1 MALILGEDPSSGEE
15 EMGLLDIV
23 KNMFGKPASE
33 PIEPAV
39 RTPVVEPEP
48 IQVIEVD
55 AAELMAERRAGKAP
69 LLLDCREPFEWR
81 QVRIPGSLHIPM
93 NSIPYRLAE
102 LDRAADIVVVCAHG
116 NRSYDV
122 ASFLSE
128 RGFAARSL
136 QGGVVAWQAQNGE
149 VESDYGR

>member
-1 MALILGEDPSSGEE
+1 
-15 EMGLLDIV
+15 
-23 KNMFGKPASE
+23 
-33 PIEPAV
+33 
-39 RTPVVEPEP
+39 VEPEP
-48 IQVIEVD
+48 VQVVEVD
-55 AAELMAERRAGKAP
+55 VTELIAERRAGKSP

-102 LDRAADIVVVCAHG
+102 LDTAADIVVVCAHG

-122 ASFLSE
+122 AGFLSE

-136 QGGVVAWQAQNGE
+136 QGGIADWQAQSGE

>member
-1 MALILGEDPSSGEE
+1 MGLVDIFKRILGGPE
-15 EMGLLDIV
+15 
-23 KNMFGKPASE
+23 SE
-33 PIEPAV
+33 PLERSAMAPIPELEPV
-39 RTPVVEPEP
+39 SIV
-48 IQVIEVD
+48 EVD
-55 AAELMAERRAGKAP
+55 AADLMAELRNGKSP
-69 LLLDCREPFEWR
+69 VLLDCREPFEWR

-102 LDRAADIVVVCAHG
+102 LDGEADIVVVCAHG

-136 QGGVVAWQAQNGE
+136 QGGIVAWQAQSGE